1 MPKVKETKKL
11 EQPVKAPTI
20 APVASEP
27 QKVVFRTFE
36 CVVHAEEALEQLEQ
50 IGIFPQGKFK
60 QEHTA
65 AVLAVKILVEKYG
78 QAWREMQNL

>member
-1 MPKVKETKKL
+1 MPRIKETKKP
-11 EQPVKAPTI
+11 EPVKAPTI

-36 CVVHAEEALEQLEQ
+36 CLMRLEEALGQLEQ
-50 IGIFPQGKFK
+50 IGIFPQGRFK
-60 QEHTA
+60 QEHAA

-78 QAWREMQNL
+78 QAWREIQNL